1 MLAVD
6 GGTYCLPADAHINTR
21 PDLLRFAD
29 PACSQRVI
37 PTRHTWAIFAAADS
51 SRPGGGGG
59 PGGRPGAQR
68 HRVRPGQRW
77 MQEKT
82 SRAPGTRFSPA
93 EVAPL
98 DQFVRLVATP

>member
-37 PTRHTWAIFAAADS
+37 PTRHTWAIFAAANPAGPVAVEV
-51 SRPGGGGG
+51 RGPARGPATPGTSWTALDAG
-59 PGGRPGAQR
+59 
-68 HRVRPGQRW
+68 
-77 MQEKT
+77 KT
-82 SRAPGTRFSPA
+82 SRAPGTRSPA